1 MTTVS
6 TRNHPLHRRNSWTAA
21 MKSVSPVLVLV
32 FVLGTVLVEAATG
45 HQLKQRENKLKMSRR
60 NYGGRYEKT
69 TNNSDDASFEGNPF
83 EVSEMF
89 AQNLDYGEKDLVN
102 FNYETLWRNGSST
115 LTLIPF
121 SDGGFSN
128 DEHLSQLDHMVE
140 KTPIDNSENLSFVV
154 NSEFNNSFWSF
165 FHSQNTKRRLK
176 RIIFGRDGRIKLD
189 ASSQAQKFPFSST
202 VKISTGCSGSAISH
216 KHVLTSAHC
225 VHNGT
230 GPIVPV
236 ADLKVGFLRRNGKL
250 HWTTVD
256 SIHFPEIWR
265 LQNNSPHFDYAVI
278 TLHKPHKRP
287 FIKLSVIKNKA
298 YLYKLHFASFPGDK
312 NSNAMWYSHCF
323 SRVISHLLIGRCDA
337 SSGSSGAG
345 TYIRTSNRE
354 IRKSRVLVGI
364 LSGYGRIRLPSGRLK
379 MFNLVTKLTKLKV
392 SQICRWIGAGANC
405 SPGSSKSPTNK
416 PRKQN

>member
-1 MTTVS
+1 
-6 TRNHPLHRRNSWTAA
+6 
-21 MKSVSPVLVLV
+21 MKSVFAVLVLI
-32 FVLGTVLVEAATG
+32 FVLGTVHVEAATEQ
-45 HQLKQRENKLKMSRR
+45 QLKQRENRLRMSRR

-69 TNNSDDASFEGNPF
+69 TNNSNDDSFEGSPF
-83 EVSEMF
+83 QVFEMF

-115 LTLIPF
+115 LTLIPL
-121 SDGGFSN
+121 SDAGFSK
-128 DEHLSQLDHMVE
+128 DKHLSQLDHMIE
-140 KTPIDNSENLSFVV
+140 KTPIDNAENLSFVV

-165 FHSQNTKRRLK
+165 FHSKNTKRRLK

-189 ASSQAQKFPFSST
+189 AATQAQKFPFSST
-202 VKISTGCSGSAISH
+202 VKISTGCSGTAISH

-225 VHNGT
+225 VHNGVR
-230 GPIVPV
+230 PIVPI
-236 ADLKVGFLRRNGKL
+236 ANLKVGTLRRHGKL
-250 HWTTVD
+250 HWISVN

-287 FIKLSVIKNKA
+287 FLKLSVIKNKA

-312 NSNAMWYSHCF
+312 NSKALWYSHCF
-323 SRVISHLLIGRCDA
+323 SRVISHVLIGRCDA

-354 IRKSRVLVGI
+354 TRKSRVLVGI
-364 LSGYGRIRLPSGRLK
+364 LSGSGRIRLPSGQLK

-405 SPGSSKSPTNK
+405 APRSSKRPTKK